1 VGRLR
6 DAYDILTGRAVKARP
21 APAMAGWG
29 WSAGTGVRFMPP
41 GSQFDYQREVGDLR
55 RNSVVSICVQWLT
68 RQILQA
74 EWAVGTKNA
83 EGEWEEAEGHPAKP
97 LLEKCNPF
105 WPGRQTWQGIIGDYV
120 VYGNAYLYKNRQ
132 ANGGGLPIELHWL
145 PAHQVKVKSDT
156 NPDGPSP
163 IAYYEFDGG
172 IGSRATYGPKDVIHF
187 RDCPDPDNPLVG
199 IGKVQFQIRNAA
211 AMNAGER
218 YQSSILRN
226 PAVGKIISPKVSV
239 ENVMRGEVM
248 DEAAMRGVAA
258 GVRKALGGEG
268 AGGIHAT
275 NMPIEL
281 LEANPS
287 PEDMLLD
294 RILDR
299 PEAMI
304 VAALGLNSMVLG
316 LPSSRDTKTYANL
329 AEARRDAWQHGVVPI
344 QDDLAAAI
352 TNQLLA
358 DFGDPSM
365 ECWFDNDDVEAMKE
379 DADARASRA
388 QGLFQV
394 TLGTRNECRK
404 VAGMEPLEDGNA
416 DGDRYYGESTE
427 TQMQQAADSMAM
439 QQQAMGDMGDGAD
452 MGDGGEGEAGDAEAT
467 AGVAP
472 EIDQ

>member
-21 APAMAGWG
+21 VTAGYG
-29 WSAGTGVRFMPP
+29 LVMGTGLRYVPP
-41 GSQFDYQREVGDLR
+41 GSQFDYQREAGDLR
-55 RNSVVSICVQWLT
+55 RNSVVAICVQWLT

-74 EWAVGTKNA
+74 EWAIGTKNG

-97 LLEKCNPF
+97 LLERCNPF
-105 WPGRQTWQGIIGDYV
+105 WPGRQTWQGVLADYV

-132 ANGGGLPIELHWL
+132 ANGGGLPMELYWL
-145 PAHQVKVKSDT
+145 PAT
-156 NPDGPSP
+156 NVTIHAARDPKAPNP
-163 IAYYEFDGG
+163 IQQYEYNGG
-172 IGSRATYGPKDVIHF
+172 IGTQAFYDPTEVIHV
-187 RDCPDPDNPLVG
+187 RDVPDPDNPIVG

-211 AMNAGER
+211 SMNAGER

-226 PAVGKIISPKVSV
+226 PSTGKVISPKVSV
-239 ENVMRGEVM
+239 ENVMRGEAP
-248 DEAAMRGVAA
+248 DENAIRGVLTSI
-258 GVRKALGGEG
+258 RKQLGGEN
-268 AGGIHAT
+268 AGGIAAV
-275 NMPIEL
+275 NLPIEL

-304 VAALGLNSMVLG
+304 VAALGLNTMVLG
-316 LPSSRDTKTYANL
+316 LPSSRDTRTYANL

-352 TNQLLA
+352 THQLLR
-358 DFGDPSM
+358 DFGDPAY

-379 DADARASRA
+379 DADARAVRA

-394 TLGTRNECRK
+394 TLGTRNECRQI
-404 VAGMEPLEDGNA
+404 ANMDPMDGP
-416 DGDRYYGESTE
+416 DGDLFYGQSLAADV
-427 TQMQQAADSMAM
+427 QQATDMMAM
-439 QQQAMGDMGDGAD
+439 RQAATTPMPAD
-452 MGDGGEGEAGDAEAT
+452 ESMQEDDTADTEAAAGG
-467 AGVAP
+467 AP
-472 EIDQ
+472 EIDE